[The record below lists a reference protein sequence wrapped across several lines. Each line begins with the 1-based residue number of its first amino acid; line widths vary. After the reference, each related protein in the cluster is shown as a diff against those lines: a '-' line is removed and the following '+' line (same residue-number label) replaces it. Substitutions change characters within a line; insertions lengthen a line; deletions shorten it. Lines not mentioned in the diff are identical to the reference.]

1 MVAGRAWSAAAGRG
15 GGAEQVPRRIW
26 SPAARQDAR
35 LPPPPGAGRVR
46 PARGP
51 PPPGGAGRPSRP
63 WTRRVVEFGCGTG
76 RGRDE
81 RQPVVER
88 PELPGPRRSNRGGR
102 NPSVSGSGP
111 MTRLIDASATG
122 ARKGPG
128 GGGGYPE
135 DAAAFCPGGQEGRAR
150 RRTGGGSLSR
160 RGRMVQRTA
169 TAGPRGRS
177 SLRGETPPPIE
188 TPHGGGRAGRSEGRA
203 DRKVEPN
210 EDREAH
216 QWWQERH

>member
-1 MVAGRAWSAAAGRG
+1 MGEEAIRRTRPRSGRGARRGGHAGGPAAGVSPGRPAPGPSTAAGR
-15 GGAEQVPRRIW
+15 V
-26 SPAARQDAR
+26 
-35 LPPPPGAGRVR
+35 LPG
-46 PARGP
+46 RGP
-51 PPPGGAGRPSRP
+51 LPPGGVNRPSRP
-63 WTRRVVEFGCGTG
+63 WTRCVVEVGCGMG

-88 PELPGPRRSNRGGR
+88 PALHGPRRSNRGGR

-203 DRKVEPN
+203 
-210 EDREAH
+210 
-216 QWWQERH
+216 ERGQGGASVVAGATLK